1 MSVSPSEKVLV
12 AIEDG
17 IATIT
22 INNPAA
28 NTWDLESL
36 PALEAVVNNLNA
48 MADVRALVITGQGE
62 KFFSAGADLNQ
73 FASGDPVMRLVLPS
87 RRSRITA
94 VYQSQPLMGT
104 PWAVVWKWPWPVTF
118 ALRSR
123 TQHLLCLRLGL
134 DCSLVQVVRSA

>member
-17 IATIT
+17 IATVT

-48 MADVRALVITGQGE
+48 MADVRALVITGQGRS
-62 KFFSAGADLNQ
+62 FSQ
-73 FASGDPVMRLVLPS
+73 RVL
-87 RRSRITA
+87 T
-94 VYQSQPLMGT
+94 
-104 PWAVVWKWPWPVTF
+104 
-118 ALRSR
+118 
-123 TQHLLCLRLGL
+123 
-134 DCSLVQVVRSA
+134 

>member
-17 IATIT
+17 IATVT

-62 KFFSAGADLNQ
+62 KF
-73 FASGDPVMRLVLPS
+73 
-87 RRSRITA
+87 
-94 VYQSQPLMGT
+94 SQ
-104 PWAVVWKWPWPVTF
+104 
-118 ALRSR
+118 R
-123 TQHLLCLRLGL
+123 C
-134 DCSLVQVVRSA
+134 